1 MQIGS
6 AKAFRGLAI
15 FVVLVMVGL
24 VLKQRGMP
32 DFFGMLWW
40 AFVLGGSLYLVWKG
54 LTGRLAKAPGGWGA
68 IMAPKLSRWMLGE
81 DDATRMAECDNRD
94 QRK

>member
-6 AKAFRGLAI
+6 PKAFRGLAI

-24 VLKQRGMP
+24 MLKQRGMP
-32 DFFGMLWW
+32 DFFGLLYWVV
-40 AFVLGGSLYLVWKG
+40 VLGGSLYLVWKG
-54 LTGRLAKAPGGWGA
+54 LTGRLAKAPGGWAA

-81 DDATRMAECDNRD
+81 GDAARTAAPDNRD
-94 QRK
+94 QQK

>member
-24 VLKQRGMP
+24 VFKRRGMP
-32 DFFGMLWW
+32 DFFGLLWW
-40 AFVLGGSLYLVWKG
+40 GFVLVGSVYFVWKG
-54 LTGRLAKAPGGWGA
+54 LTGRLANVSSTWGA
-68 IMAPKLSRWMLGE
+68 VTPPKIWRWMVGE
-81 DDATRMAECDNRD
+81 DDAERMAARDRD

>member
-1 MQIGS
+1 V
-6 AKAFRGLAI
+6 RGKDFEEVVRRLA
-15 FVVLVMVGL
+15 
-24 VLKQRGMP
+24 P
-32 DFFGMLWW
+32 
-40 AFVLGGSLYLVWKG
+40 LGGSLYLVWKG

-81 DDATRMAECDNRD
+81 DDAARMAARDDRD